1 MKNDLKL
8 LTHEVEKKI
17 GKKIHVGS
25 DFEKLASIFSVKHH
39 LMVSAQGLHK
49 VWNL

>member
-25 DFEKLASIFSVKHH
+25 DFEKLASISSV
-39 LMVSAQGLHK
+39 
-49 VWNL
+49 